1 MYELIDN
8 FLDKEELESV
18 ESVLLSNQFP
28 WFLNSQIDK
37 KSSYYVGRDNLQ
49 FSHTVYAK
57 DHMKSEWLQ
66 DFACLFERMNIF
78 TLLRVKLNYLPR
90 T

>member
-1 MYELIDN
+1 MYKLVDN
-8 FLDKEELESV
+8 FLDKEEFESV

-28 WFLNSQIDK
+28 WFLNPQIDK

-49 FSHTVYAK
+49 FSNTVYAK

-66 DFACLFERMNIF
+66 H
-78 TLLRVKLNYLPR
+78 KLSTPNR
-90 T
+90 KNSDT